1 MSTSLPTDVMYFAHD
16 DRVVDQIPL
25 AEISQV
31 KEMIADTSNDESKDD
46 NQLLIETHP
55 EGYNSGRTYYLQAES
70 KASCQDIIK
79 RLLKYRKAAYNRA
92 HAQSSFRQ
100 AQLRALKIYR
110 STIFQRLIGL
120 LIISVRAYLAIF
132 PSYLRAQLMIN
143 STELCYL
150 RVGCAVQAR

>member
-1 MSTSLPTDVMYFAHD
+1 MYFAQLND
-16 DRVVDQIPL
+16 DKVIDQIPL

-31 KEMIADTSNDESKDD
+31 KEMIADSVNDESKDE
-46 NQLLIETHP
+46 NQLMIETHP

-79 RLLKYRKAAYNRA
+79 KLSKYKKAAYHRE

-110 STIFQRLIGL
+110 STFFQRFIGL
-120 LIISVRAYLAIF
+120 LIISVRTYLVFIF
-132 PSYLRAQLMIN
+132 FKLRAPLMN
-143 STELCYL
+143 QSTELCCL
-150 RVGCAVQAR
+150 RAGCAVQAR